1 MLGSHPEAKP
11 EAWPLPGAL
20 ERAQRE
26 ASGPA
31 KTCKTRSKPMFAC
44 QLPGRR
50 ASNSVLPP
58 IDLTVRYGADII
70 RYRRDDQR
78 LDRLPRGLGG
88 RQRPRSKEAA
98 TVRRSVPGARRYGH
112 ARPTFSVDGAQIDT
126 NIAAAHRSTLTGC
139 SASANGRRRARTKK
153 RSALA
158 AAAWPH
164 ARRRR
169 RHTNTTQQE
178 AHAADAACDRAAPPQ
193 ARVTTT
199 KR

>member
-1 MLGSHPEAKP
+1 
-11 EAWPLPGAL
+11 
-20 ERAQRE
+20 
-26 ASGPA
+26 
-31 KTCKTRSKPMFAC
+31 MFAC

-98 TVRRSVPGARRYGH
+98 TVRRSVPGARRGGPR
-112 ARPTFSVDGAQIDT
+112 ARRFSVDGARTDT
-126 NIAAAHRSTLTGC
+126 HRTTPRCSTLVGC
-139 SASANGRRRARTKK
+139 LAVRERPNGRRARDKAPSWQPRGRARERPSPSARQKK
-153 RSALA
+153 SAACPRGSA
-158 AAAWPH
+158 AARALPP
-164 ARRRR
+164 
-169 RHTNTTQQE
+169 RHKHNTSTRPKQP
-178 AHAADAACDRAAPPQ
+178 CDRAARSQ
-193 ARVTTT
+193 ARVPTT